1 MALGSLRHP
10 TVADRLPEPTDNAKS
25 ESPWESLL
33 SSIVV
38 DAWSHLRF
46 GLVQIYIWDRQ
57 TEVCQ
62 IYIYK
67 IFFLI
72 KYPRKIILTGYHWDN
87 FFGFN
92 YVYKNIYQW
101 NLILIIIIY
110 FQKFPPKLAID
121 SFLKDQY
128 SKERERMSELAK
140 ISIDTFDVVLSSIFD
155 SCSNSSIMSA
165 KDFLLQTCETQEQW
179 SFFMTCMI
187 CYSLSDKTSSTA
199 KVNLIYLLN
208 DVFYSL

>member
-1 MALGSLRHP
+1 MP
-10 TVADRLPEPTDNAKS
+10 N
-25 ESPWESLL
+25 
-33 SSIVV
+33 
-38 DAWSHLRF
+38 
-46 GLVQIYIWDRQ
+46 
-57 TEVCQ
+57 